1 MYLQLQG
8 PRFPTSQHERSSQFP
23 GSNRG
28 FGWMAKGAELKVW
41 NFPRARWLD
50 WKGSYLTSCGVAP
63 TTVSLFQTWHFIK
76 RSRTIIITSVE
87 PCGSQKPRVLKLN
100 LCRLLAVWTQVVVL
114 VRFISFVTG
123 GLLISGIYPEVWV
136 SSVNLFHVWG
146 IGCVFWSGWGNKWD
160 RLLAWFKTECR
171 GLYGAM
177 CFQICFITSV
187 SFFLWLLKYRTMG
200 WLFFSLSG
208 SFVEIGK

>member
-1 MYLQLQG
+1 MPHISETGLPSQG
-8 PRFPTSQHERSSQFP
+8 ERSYLPKSFQRCLRRK
-23 GSNRG
+23 GCAGRGCQGRQLRRRDVTGDLNRQETCTCSSRAPDSPPPN
-28 FGWMAKGAELKVW
+28 MKGPASSPDLTEALAEWPRVLSLKW

-123 GLLISGIYPEVWV
+123 GLLISGIYPEV
-136 SSVNLFHVWG
+136 
-146 IGCVFWSGWGNKWD
+146 
-160 RLLAWFKTECR
+160 
-171 GLYGAM
+171 
-177 CFQICFITSV
+177 
-187 SFFLWLLKYRTMG
+187 
-200 WLFFSLSG
+200 
-208 SFVEIGK
+208 